1 MDVDVKIA
9 IATVNAMAK
18 KNVHAVATRT
28 LINEK
33 EDYQEKL
40 LNLNYNEKLLEM
52 IKYAEE
58 NDVPI
63 MQNEGIAFLIML
75 LKVKR
80 PMRILE
86 IGSAIGFSSSIM
98 ALNSDATIDTI
109 ERDSKMIEECKKNHL
124 ELGLTDRIKLIEG
137 DALNTIEV
145 VKDNKYDFIFIDAA
159 KAQYIKFFE
168 MYSPLLN
175 DDGIILSDNLY
186 FHDLLFTEVNN
197 RDLRQLVRK
206 VGKYNEFLIN
216 HPEFETHIFKMGDGV
231 GVSTRKQK

>member
-1 MDVDVKIA
+1 M
-9 IATVNAMAK
+9 K
-18 KNVHAVATRT
+18 KNAHVVATKT

-33 EDYQEKL
+33 DDYQEKL

-52 IKYAEE
+52 IEFAMEF
-58 NDVPI
+58 DVPI

-75 LKVKR
+75 LKVKK
-80 PMRILE
+80 PLRILE

-98 ALNSDATIDTI
+98 ALNSDAVIDTI
-109 ERDSKMIEECKKNHL
+109 ERDLKMITECKKNHL
-124 ELGLTDRIKLIEG
+124 ELGLTDRINLIEG
-137 DALNTIEV
+137 DALDTFEI
-145 VKDNKYDFIFIDAA
+145 VKNNKYDLIFIDAA

-175 DDGIILSDNLY
+175 SDGIILSDNLY

-206 VGKYNEFLIN
+206 VGKYNDFLLN
-216 HPEFETHIFKMGDGV
+216 HPDFETHIFKVGDGI
-231 GVSTRKQK
+231 GVSTKK

>member
-1 MDVDVKIA
+1 
-9 IATVNAMAK
+9 MAK

-98 ALNSDATIDTI
+98 ALNSDATIDTV

-137 DALNTIEV
+137 DALNTIEL

>member
-1 MDVDVKIA
+1 
-9 IATVNAMAK
+9 MAK
-18 KNVHAVATRT
+18 KNAHVVATRT

-33 EDYQEKL
+33 DDYQEKL

-52 IKYAEE
+52 IKYALE

-75 LKVKR
+75 LKVKK

-109 ERDSKMIEECKKNHL
+109 ERDSKMICECKKNHQ
-124 ELGLTDRIKLIEG
+124 ELGLCDKITLIEG
-137 DALNTIEV
+137 DALNTIEI
-145 VKDNKYDFIFIDAA
+145 VKDNKYDLIFIDAA

-175 DDGIILSDNLY
+175 EDGIILSDNLY

-206 VGKYNEFLIN
+206 VGKYNEFLLH
-216 HPEFETHIFKMGDGV
+216 HPDFETHIFKIGDGV
-231 GVSTRKQK
+231 GVSTRK

>member
-1 MDVDVKIA
+1 
-9 IATVNAMAK
+9 MAK

-98 ALNSDATIDTI
+98 ALNSEATIDTI
-109 ERDSKMIEECKKNHL
+109 ERDSKMIEECKKNHQ
-124 ELGLTDRIKLIEG
+124 ELGLNNRIRLIEG
-137 DALNTIEV
+137 DALNTIEI

-206 VGKYNEFLIN
+206 VGKYNEYLIN
-216 HPEFETHIFKMGDGV
+216 HPDFETHIFKMGDGV

>member
-1 MDVDVKIA
+1 
-9 IATVNAMAK
+9 MAK

-75 LKVKR
+75 LNVKK
-80 PMRILE
+80 PLRILE
-86 IGSAIGFSSSIM
+86 IGSAIGFSSSVM
-98 ALNSDATIDTI
+98 ALNSNAIIDTI
-109 ERDSKMIEECKKNHL
+109 ERDSKMIEECKKNHQ
-124 ELGLTDRIKLIEG
+124 ELGLNNRIRLIEG
-137 DALNTIEV
+137 DALNTIEI

-206 VGKYNEFLIN
+206 VGKYNEYLIN
-216 HPEFETHIFKMGDGV
+216 HPDFETHIFKMGDGV

>member
-1 MDVDVKIA
+1 
-9 IATVNAMAK
+9 MAK
-18 KNVHAVATRT
+18 KNAHVVATRT
-28 LINEK
+28 LISEK

-58 NDVPI
+58 YDVPI
-63 MQNEGIAFLIML
+63 MQNEGIAFLVML

-109 ERDSKMIEECKKNHL
+109 ERDSKMISECKKNHL
-124 ELGLTDRIKLIEG
+124 ELGLNERIRLIEG
-137 DALNTIEV
+137 DALEAIEV
-145 VKDNKYDFIFIDAA
+145 VKDNKYDLIFIDAA

-168 MYSPLLN
+168 LYSPLLN
-175 DDGIILSDNLY
+175 EDGIILSDNLY

-216 HPEFETHIFKMGDGV
+216 HPDFETHIFKIGDGI
-231 GVSTRKQK
+231 GVSTRK